1 MISTA
6 ADYLRFSQMLLNGG
20 ELDGVRILS
29 PHTVAHMTSD
39 HLPPGTPIGSGGQF
53 GALMPDLEQGQ
64 GFGLGFAVR
73 VTPGHN
79 PYPGS
84 VGEFYWVGATGTTFW
99 VDPREKLVAIMMVQV
114 PLTQTRHY
122 RSLIRNL
129 VYQALTD

>member
-1 MISTA
+1 R
-6 ADYLRFSQMLLNGG
+6 YGLMLHNVG
-20 ELDGVRILS
+20 ELDGIPLVS
-29 PHTVAHMTSD
+29 PRSVPLMTAD
-39 HLPPGTPIGSGGQF
+39 HVPPATPIGLGGQL
-53 GALMPDLEQGQ
+53 GSLKPDLEDGQ

-84 VGEFYWVGATGTTFW
+84 VGEFYWVGATGTAFW
-99 VDPREKLVAIMMVQV
+99 VDPKERLVAILMIQL

-129 VYQALTD
+129 